1 MNACF
6 MLLCLKNW
14 ITGKPKTQFLGIPL
28 LHGDDMS
35 EAEVGKTVC
44 LLLHSQTLPYGHP
57 LKTGTPYS
65 YGQFALSLGRESPYI
80 FYGPVGV
87 CIKGS
92 LTVLQFQDKSFTS
105 ESGLW
110 NYKHRRCKKCKVM
123 SCKRL

>member
-44 LLLHSQTLPYGHP
+44 LLLHSQTLPYGHLLNTDTSFLRTVCFVRGKRKP
-57 LKTGTPYS
+57 LIYFLLIRT
-65 YGQFALSLGRESPYI
+65 LSMAESLS
-80 FYGPVGV
+80 VL
-87 CIKGS
+87 KGLAVQ
-92 LTVLQFQDKSFTS
+92 LTLS
-105 ESGLW
+105 
-110 NYKHRRCKKCKVM
+110 
-123 SCKRL
+123 

>member
-44 LLLHSQTLPYGHP
+44 LLLHSQTLPYGHLLNTDTSFLRTVFLVP
-57 LKTGTPYS
+57 WEKKALK
-65 YGQFALSLGRESPYI
+65 FSLNSIRFNTDT
-80 FYGPVGV
+80 FYGPVSV
-87 CIKGS
+87 CIKA
-92 LTVLQFQDKSFTS
+92 V
-105 ESGLW
+105 
-110 NYKHRRCKKCKVM
+110 
-123 SCKRL
+123 

>member
-44 LLLHSQTLPYGHP
+44 RLLYIQTLPYGH
-57 LKTGTPYS
+57 LLNTDTP
-65 YGQFALSLGRESPYI
+65 FLRT
-80 FYGPVGV
+80 V
-87 CIKGS
+87 CFVPG
-92 LTVLQFQDKSFTS
+92 
-105 ESGLW
+105 
-110 NYKHRRCKKCKVM
+110 
-123 SCKRL
+123 KRKPSHFL